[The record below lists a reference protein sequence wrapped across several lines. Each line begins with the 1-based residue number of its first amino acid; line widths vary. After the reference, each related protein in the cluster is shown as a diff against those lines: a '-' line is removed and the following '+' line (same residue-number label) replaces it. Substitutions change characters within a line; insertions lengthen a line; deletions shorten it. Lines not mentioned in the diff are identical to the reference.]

1 MLKSHL
7 FILFFFFFTIS
18 LLSFILYILSMFLF
32 SSGVTD
38 ELQIERL
45 YAYECG
51 FNSFSDSRDPF
62 DIKFYLVAVLFLIF
76 DLEVSF
82 LFPLS
87 TVIVS
92 LSFFELVGIIFF
104 FNYFNSWFHLRMEK
118 RRFGLVIFTCI

>member
-18 LLSFILYILSMFLF
+18 LLSFILYTLFMFLF

-51 FNSFSDSRDPF
+51 LNSFSDSRDPF

-104 FNYFNSWFHLRMEK
+104 FIILTVGFIYEWK
-118 RRFGLVIFTCI
+118 KGGLDW

>member
-1 MLKSHL
+1 MLKTHL
-7 FILFFFFFTIS
+7 LILFLFFLVICVLS
-18 LLSFILYILSMFLF
+18 LILYILSIILF

-87 TVIVS
+87 TVIFS
-92 LSFFELVGIIFF
+92 LNIISILAILFFIIILTIGFV
-104 FNYFNSWFHLRMEK
+104 YEWK
-118 RRFGLVIFTCI
+118 KGGLGW

>member
-1 MLKSHL
+1 
-7 FILFFFFFTIS
+7 
-18 LLSFILYILSMFLF
+18 MFLF

-104 FNYFNSWFHLRMEK
+104 LIILTVGFIYEWK
-118 RRFGLVIFTCI
+118 KGGLDW

>member
-1 MLKSHL
+1 MLKTHL
-7 FILFFFFFTIS
+7 LILFLFFLVICV
-18 LLSFILYILSMFLF
+18 LSFILYILSIILF

-87 TVIVS
+87 TVIIS
-92 LSFFELVGIIFF
+92 LDIISILAILFFIIILAIGFV
-104 FNYFNSWFHLRMEK
+104 YEWK
-118 RRFGLVIFTCI
+118 KGGLDW

>member
-1 MLKSHL
+1 MLRTHL
-7 FILFFFFFTIS
+7 FILFFFLFTIC
-18 LLSFILYILSMFLF
+18 LLSFILYLLSMIFF

-51 FNSFSDSRDPF
+51 FNSFSDSRDAF

-87 TVIVS
+87 TVLIS
-92 LSFFELVGIIFF
+92 LNIISILSILFFLIILTVGFI
-104 FNYFNSWFHLRMEK
+104 YEWK
-118 RRFGLVIFTCI
+118 KGGLDW

>member
-104 FNYFNSWFHLRMEK
+104 LIILTVGFIYEWK
-118 RRFGLVIFTCI
+118 KGGLDW